1 MTGGQAV
8 ANTDVPAY
16 TAAMND
22 LTHQRATDIRETNWV
37 DRLAPVKMRPYFRLA
52 RLDRPIG
59 TWLLLLPCWWS
70 LALASPGWPNPIVI
84 ALFGIGAIVMRGAG
98 CTVNDLAD
106 RKFDSQVARTALR
119 PIPSGD
125 VSVFQAFL
133 FLGFLCAIGLLILIQ
148 FNNFTISL
156 GALSLALV
164 VTYPF
169 MKRITYWPQA
179 VLGLTFN
186 WGALMGWASVHGE
199 LSAAPM
205 VMYATGLFWTL
216 GYDTIYAHQDKEDDV
231 LIGIKST
238 ALRFGDQTRIWLS
251 GFYSLTI
258 IGLGYS
264 AYLADLAAPFFTALA
279 IAALHLIWQLKTLNT
294 NDPKNCL
301 RRFKSNRDFGLI
313 IVAGIVAS
321 KVML

>member
-1 MTGGQAV
+1 MAIGEFT
-8 ANTDVPAY
+8 AY
-16 TAAMND
+16 TATMTE
-22 LTHQRATDIRETNWV
+22 LTHDQATDIRDESWV
-37 DRLAPVKMRPYFRLA
+37 DRLAPRIMRPYFRLA

-70 LALASPGWPNPIVI
+70 LALASPSWPNIYAI
-84 ALFGIGAIVMRGAG
+84 ALFGIGAVVMRGAG

-106 RKFDSQVARTALR
+106 RNYDSKVARTALR

-125 VSVFQAFL
+125 VSIFQAFL
-133 FLGFLCAIGLLILIQ
+133 YLGLLCLIGLTILLQ
-148 FNNFTISL
+148 FNTFTIGL
-156 GALSLALV
+156 GALSLSLV

-199 LSAAPM
+199 LAPAPV

-231 LIGIKST
+231 LIGVKST
-238 ALRFGDQTRIWLS
+238 ALRFGNQTRRWLVGFYILTIMGLGLS
-251 GFYSLTI
+251 GHLA
-258 IGLGYS
+258 GLGW
-264 AYLADLAAPFFTALA
+264 PFHVALA
-279 IAALHLIWQLKTLNT
+279 IGTGHLVWQVRTLDT
-294 NDPKNCL
+294 EAPKNCL

-313 IVAGIVAS
+313 IFAGIVAS